1 MLIGHISRDILAQKL
16 RREGVHLNT
25 GAFTTQLQIELPN
38 LVSEFAEMY
47 AQYPVEDPP
56 GIDDA
61 RLRIGP
67 PSLLHRYTKAR
78 AAAWMN
84 GERVF
89 DSVPATRAYTLLES
103 ALNWV
108 IASSDVA
115 PLVVH
120 AGVVERQGRALI
132 MPAAT
137 GSGKSTLCAALIWRG
152 WRLLSDEMAAFRL
165 EDGGLLPN
173 PRPVSLKNKAIEVI
187 AAFEQRARLS
197 RTYSGTPKG
206 NIAYMQPPPDS
217 VSGAHASVIPALVV
231 TPSYRVGATATLKAM
246 DKVEGFRLLV
256 DNAVNYSSMLRTGFE
271 VLTGIV
277 ERCRFYALIYSDLGA
292 AVDLINRLE
301 ASSGAD
307 GTSG

>member
-1 MLIGHISRDILAQKL
+1 VLIGDISRDILARRL

-25 GAFTTQLQIELPN
+25 GGFTTQLQIELPN
-38 LVSEFAEMY
+38 LVDEFAEMY

-67 PSLLHRYTKAR
+67 PSLPYRYTNSR

-84 GERVF
+84 WERVF
-89 DSVPATRAYTLLES
+89 DSVPAERAYTLLES

-120 AGVVERQGRALI
+120 AAVVERYGRALI

-137 GSGKSTLCAALIWRG
+137 GSGKSTLSAALAWRG

-165 EDGGLLPN
+165 EDGSLLPN

-187 AAFEQRARLS
+187 TAFEQRARLS
-197 RTYSGTPKG
+197 RIYRGTPKG
-206 NIAYMQPPPDS
+206 NIAYMQPPPDT
-217 VSGAHASVIPALVV
+217 VSGAHESAVPALVV
-231 TPSYRVGATATLKAM
+231 TPSYRVGAVATLKAM
-246 DKVEGFRLLV
+246 DRIEGFRLLV

-277 ERCRFYALIYSDLGA
+277 ERCRFYALTYSDLGP
-292 AVDLINRLE
+292 AVDLINSLE
-301 ASSGAD
+301 GSSGAD